1 MDYLTLIIIAV
12 ACIIF
17 YFLGRRSAR
26 LMSGRFGATKD
37 VIIADTSALID
48 GRILEVAKTGFFAG
62 KLVIF
67 SFILSELQNIADS
80 QDPLRRSKGR
90 RGLKVLK
97 DLQKI
102 PNLDVEIV
110 EDQIED
116 VSKIDSLLVEK
127 AKEMDAK
134 ILTTDYNLNEV
145 AQIQDVLILNINE
158 LSNAIKP
165 LLLPGEETEVK
176 VVQKG
181 KEKGQGIGYL
191 EDGTMIVVEEGERFL
206 GRKVRC
212 EVSRIFQTDA
222 GRMIF
227 VKLKEK
233 PRRRFI
239 PRVPT
244 QQFSRIFRKPQFFP
258 QRDNRNKKYKRDDRK
273 DQDNRNRDNRGDRK
287 RKK

>member
-1 MDYLTLIIIAV
+1 MDYLTLVIIAL

-17 YFLGRRSAR
+17 YFLGRRSAKLVPGR
-26 LMSGRFGATKD
+26 LTGTKD
-37 VIIADTSALID
+37 IIIVDTSALID

-62 KLVIF
+62 ELIIF

-90 RGLKVLK
+90 RGLRVLK
-97 DLQKI
+97 GLQKVS
-102 PNLDVEIV
+102 NLEVEIV
-110 EDQIED
+110 DAQIDD
-116 VSKIDSLLVEK
+116 VSKIDALLVEK
-127 AKEMDAK
+127 AKEMSAK

-145 AQIQDVLILNINE
+145 AKIQDVSILNINE

-165 LLLPGEETEVK
+165 ILLPGEDTEVK

-181 KEKGQGIGYL
+181 KEKGQGVGYL

-206 GRKVRC
+206 GKKVRC

-227 VKLKEK
+227 VKPKEL

-239 PRVPT
+239 PKVPT
-244 QQFSRIFRKPQFFP
+244 QQFSRIFRRPQFFP
-258 QRDNRNKKYKRDDRK
+258 RRDYQNKKGKWDNRKN
-273 DQDNRNRDNRGDRK
+273 QDNKDNRGDK
-287 RKK
+287 EQKK